1 MFKILMCGCKR
12 FGLDQLNV
20 NVKVHFILIVV
31 RAVLNIKYLQ
41 LNVKIVTT
49 KLPDLLEIIFQPS
62 TVPVNILTKM

>member
-1 MFKILMCGCKR
+1 MFKILMCGSKR

-20 NVKVHFILIVV
+20 NAKVHFILIVV